1 MRRTQVFLTYFV
13 APAIFFAI
21 VAYSFFSGSSTPFLI
36 AVYAFFGSI
45 AVAAVWAL
53 LTCKSKK
60 QARDREREVEF
71 LRKELQTDEKND

>member
-1 MRRTQVFLTYFV
+1 MRRTQIFFTYIV

-36 AVYAFFGSI
+36 AVYVFFGSI

-53 LTCKSKK
+53 LTRKSTRES
-60 QARDREREVEF
+60 RDREREVEF
-71 LRKELQTDEKND
+71 LRKELQTDEKKE